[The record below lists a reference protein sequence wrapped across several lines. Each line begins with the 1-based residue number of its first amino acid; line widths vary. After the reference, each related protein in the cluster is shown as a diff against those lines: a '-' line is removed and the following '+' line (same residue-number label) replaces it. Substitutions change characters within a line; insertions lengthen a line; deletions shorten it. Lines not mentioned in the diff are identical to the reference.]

1 MSVYVIAQPR
11 FTDVSAYRRYQQAF
25 PAVFDRN
32 RGLLLA
38 ADEAPVLL
46 EGAPKPDK
54 VVVLEFA
61 DEADAARLLHDP
73 EYQRIGL
80 NRKAGAEVIAIIVR
94 GTPPGTGRVRQQERT
109 S

>member
-1 MSVYVIAQPR
+1 MSVYVIAQLR

-25 PAVFDRN
+25 PAVFDRH
-32 RGLLLA
+32 RGRLLV
-38 ADEAPVLL
+38 ADEAPVLP
-46 EGAPKPDK
+46 EGSPKPDK

-73 EYQRIGL
+73 EYQHIGL
-80 NRKAGAEVIAIIVR
+80 NRKAGAEVFAVMVR
-94 GTPPGTGRVRQQERT
+94 GTPPGTGRVQQQERT